1 MCATASNGFCNAP
14 ECCRSGPTMHAGF
27 SIRTLVQALPQNISV
42 RSRTRHAT
50 NYSPSFRQ
58 STTSHFQSRRT
69 KIIRENWNRNYR
81 GYVIVKRA
89 CTPLCNCSVPSPSKW
104 RFAMGRTHQ
113 GHRCSTGGTHYWQ
126 RCPAHSVLR
135 LEAEQGQYRNLD
147 PATGWFS

>member
-69 KIIRENWNRNYR
+69 KIIRENRNRNYR

-135 LEAEQGQYRNLD
+135 LEAEQGQNRNLD